1 MVSHICAP
9 VSQRAGGTS
18 AVTQAGREGCYLMR
32 LLEECVLTFSG
43 RFKRGAQLLS
53 GLRRIGGSIP
63 IVFSYYSEFL
73 AQEKRGEHLSWLCM
87 FWMIGG
93 IYASAMAWAIIP
105 HYGEYRQLWLVLCRK
120 RWLALAC

>member
-1 MVSHICAP
+1 MNSLNDLIGENNICISNT
-9 VSQRAGGTS
+9 V
-18 AVTQAGREGCYLMR
+18 R
-32 LLEECVLTFSG
+32 LW
-43 RFKRGAQLLS
+43 AQLLS
-53 GLRRIGGSIP
+53 DIYRIGGSIP

-105 HYGEYRQLWLVLCRK
+105 HYGEYSFRGLQFVLYSTLTYCM
-120 RWLALAC
+120 C